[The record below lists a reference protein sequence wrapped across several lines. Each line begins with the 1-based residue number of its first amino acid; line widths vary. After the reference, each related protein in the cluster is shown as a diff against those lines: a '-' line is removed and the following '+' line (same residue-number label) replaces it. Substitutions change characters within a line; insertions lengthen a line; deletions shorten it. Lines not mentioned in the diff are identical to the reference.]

1 MFIKNRRCLTDEC
14 TKKEDCAVLKSDHQ
28 YTIFIFR
35 NQVIRFVTSSKLEK
49 YTSIKEWDHGYLV
62 VTAKYK
68 NLNEMEEYIDLIP
81 ILQNLYYDVDEF
93 LNPIKEVRIDYAA

>member
-1 MFIKNRRCLTDEC
+1 MII
-14 TKKEDCAVLKSDHQ
+14 SI
-28 YTIFIFR
+28 TIFIFR

-81 ILQNLYYDVDEF
+81 ILKNLYINPSLF
-93 LNPIKEVRIDYAA
+93 LKPIQTVKIKQND

>member
-1 MFIKNRRCLTDEC
+1 MNVE
-14 TKKEDCAVLKSDHQ
+14 KKEDCAVLKSDHQ

-62 VTAKYK
+62 VTIVVQLSRQKSK
-68 NLNEMEEYIDLIP
+68 LFIMN
-81 ILQNLYYDVDEF
+81 
-93 LNPIKEVRIDYAA
+93 